1 MPQIVGG
8 DLGQCLIYLRKYHLD
23 WSNKYLKNCIAAAV
37 RGPMKANKNLQ
48 AVVDM
53 YNLKRNILKTQ

>member
-1 MPQIVGG
+1 MMLALAGLP
-8 DLGQCLIYLRKYHLD
+8 D
-23 WSNKYLKNCIAAAV
+23 AV

-53 YNLKRNILKTQ
+53 YNLKRNILTKQPPVDPYLTDFS